1 MSHMSEAL
9 VIRGPGHLD
18 LEALP
23 LRVPADSELIVE
35 IKLGGICGS
44 DLHYWKH
51 GSSGSSVLTD
61 PMILG
66 HEVVG
71 VVQQAA
77 ADGAGPVEGTPV
89 AIHPATSC
97 GICAQCTAGRSH
109 LCLDGR
115 YLGSAAHRPHTHG
128 GFATSMVVPRQNVR
142 PLPGGVPLEHFALAE
157 PASVA
162 WHAVS
167 RAASVADQ
175 RVLVIGAGPI
185 GLAIVAVLRLRGAG
199 EIVVSD
205 LFPRPLDTARRMGAD
220 RTTSPGD
227 PGGAQLNV
235 EFDVTFECSGTPAG
249 LSQAVDATR
258 GGGDVV
264 MVGNQRVG
272 DVPFPA
278 ARAISKELRISGS
291 WRFQN
296 EFDEVVSA
304 LATGEL
310 DLTPII
316 THIIDWRDYTRAFEL
331 ASLPAESSK
340 VLLAISPGHQSDAP
354 ARHHAQRA
362 GHSGKTIL

>member
-1 MSHMSEAL
+1 MPHMSNAL
-9 VIRGPGHLD
+9 VIRGPGQLD

-23 LRVPADSELIVE
+23 LPAPAENELVVE

-51 GSSGSSVLTD
+51 GSSGTSVLQD

-71 VVQQAA
+71 VVRQEA
-77 ADGAGPVEGTPV
+77 ADGAGPAAGTAV

-97 GICAQCTAGRSH
+97 GSCRQCTAGRLH
-109 LCLDGR
+109 LCLNGR

-128 GFATSMVVPRQNVR
+128 GFAAEVVVPRQSVR
-142 PLPGGVPLEHFALAE
+142 PLPEGVPLENFALAE

-167 RAASVADQ
+167 RAGSVTDK
-175 RVLVIGAGPI
+175 RILVVGAGPI

-199 EIVVSD
+199 QLVVSD
-205 LFPRPLDTARRMGAD
+205 LHAQPLETARCMGAD
-220 RTTSPGD
+220 RTISPGAPD
-227 PGGAQLNV
+227 REEQDV
-235 EFDVTFECSGTPAG
+235 DFDVTFECSGTAAG
-249 LSQAVDATR
+249 LSFAVDATR

-278 ARAISKELRISGS
+278 ARVISKELRVSGS
-291 WRFQN
+291 YRFLD
-296 EFDEVVSA
+296 EFDEVVNA

-316 THIIDWRDYTRAFEL
+316 SHIIDWRDFTRAFEL
-331 ASLPAESSK
+331 AALPGQSSK
-340 VLLAISPGHQSDAP
+340 VLLAIGPVDGSVPTKDLYVDRMP
-354 ARHHAQRA
+354 
-362 GHSGKTIL
+362 

>member
-1 MSHMSEAL
+1 MSHMSESL
-9 VIRGPGHLD
+9 VIRGPGQLD

-23 LRVPADSELIVE
+23 FQPPRENELIVE

-71 VVQQAA
+71 IVQQAA
-77 ADGAGPVEGTPV
+77 ADGAGPTVGTPV

-97 GICAQCTAGRSH
+97 GTCAQCTAGRSH
-109 LCLDGR
+109 LCLQGR

-128 GFATSMVVPRQNVR
+128 GFTTSMVVARHNVR
-142 PLPGGVPLEHFALAE
+142 PLPEGVRLERFAMAE

-162 WHAVS
+162 WHAVN
-167 RAASVADQ
+167 RAGSVVDR

-185 GLAIVAVLRLRGAG
+185 GLAIVAVLKLRGAG

-205 LFPRPLDTARRMGAD
+205 LYPRPLDTARRLGAD
-220 RTTSPGD
+220 RTTSPGVPD
-227 PGGAQLNV
+227 IDGLNID
-235 EFDVTFECSGTPAG
+235 FDATFECSGTPVG
-249 LSQAVDATR
+249 LSQSVEATR

-264 MVGNQRVG
+264 MVGNQKVG

-296 EFDEVVSA
+296 EFDEVVQA
-304 LATGEL
+304 LASGEL

-316 THIIDWRDYTRAFEL
+316 THIIDWTDYTRAFEL
-331 ASLPAESSK
+331 ASSPAESSK
-340 VLLAISPGHQSDAP
+340 VLLAIGPRHQTDA
-354 ARHHAQRA
+354 A
-362 GHSGKTIL
+362 K